1 MAGMAQTVGAQR
13 LLNLDSCRAMALR
26 NNKQMSISRVKQEIA
41 ANVRK
46 SARTKYLPHISAL
59 GGYEYTSKEVS
70 ILNDDQKEALNSL
83 GSNLKNGIVSS
94 VGPYAQILP
103 AALQQRLGT
112 DLTNLASFLDLSGQ
126 NIVNAFRTDTRNLWA
141 GAILL
146 TQPVFMGGAIVA
158 MNKLA
163 DAGEELAANS
173 AEAKRQAT
181 LYHID
186 QAYWQVVSL
195 RHKQKLAQ
203 GYLDLVKKLDGD
215 VQKMIKEGV
224 ATRSDGLSVSV
235 KVNEAEMAMLKVS
248 DGLTLSKMLLC
259 QLCGIPVDE
268 QIVLAEEETDNLET
282 VEVTPQADFQ
292 QAMENRPELKMLQN
306 MVDMGKQTTNIL
318 KAGNLP
324 QVMLTGGY
332 MVSNP
337 NVFNGFEKKFAGVWN
352 VGVLVRVPIWNWG
365 DVAYKVRAAK
375 GATTIATLQKE
386 EAREKIEFQSG
397 IQRRRHLFHY
407 RDGGADCLAPGS
419 VAEDR
424 CRNRCQTQ
432 PGEPAEGPWHITII
446 TIMSAK
452 TQHNNI
458 LLAIIGFSAVV
469 AVVALIGFFAIGRD
483 PELIQGQV
491 EVSEYRVSSKV
502 PGRILEIRVKE
513 GDYVKVG
520 DTLAILDAPEVRAK
534 MEQARSAENAAAAQ
548 EEMARN
554 GARQEQIQGAFQLM
568 QQAKAGLEIAE
579 KSYQRI
585 QRLFDEGVMSAQKR
599 DEVYANYKAMEAQY
613 KAAESQYEMA
623 KNGAR
628 YEDKKAAAALVGRA
642 KGAVNEVNSYIHET
656 VQIAQMEGEVTDIYP
671 KVGELVGTGSPIMTI
686 AVMSDLWGT
695 FNVREDQLNGLEIG
709 KTFTA
714 FVPAFN
720 KNVEMKV
727 YYMKDQG
734 SFAVWK
740 ATKANGQYD
749 LKTFEVKARP
759 TEKFDGLRPGMSL
772 IVK

>member
-1 MAGMAQTVGAQR
+1 MRRLLGFILLAGMAQTVGAQR

-70 ILNDDQKEALNSL
+70 ILNDDQKEALNSM

-112 DLTNLASFLDLSGQ
+112 DLTNLASFLDLGGQ

-292 QAMENRPELKMLQN
+292 QAVENRPELKMLQN

-324 QVMLTGGY
+324 QVLLTGGY

-386 EAREKIEFQSG
+386 EAREKIELQVNQSAFQ
-397 IQRRRHLFHY
+397 
-407 RDGGADCLAPGS
+407 
-419 VAEDR
+419 
-424 CRNRCQTQ
+424 
-432 PGEPAEGPWHITII
+432 
-446 TIMSAK
+446 
-452 TQHNNI
+452 
-458 LLAIIGFSAVV
+458 
-469 AVVALIGFFAIGRD
+469 
-483 PELIQGQV
+483 
-491 EVSEYRVSSKV
+491 VSE
-502 PGRILEIRVKE
+502 
-513 GDYVKVG
+513 
-520 DTLAILDAPEVRAK
+520 
-534 MEQARSAENAAAAQ
+534 
-548 EEMARN
+548 
-554 GARQEQIQGAFQLM
+554 
-568 QQAKAGLEIAE
+568 
-579 KSYQRI
+579 
-585 QRLFDEGVMSAQKR
+585 
-599 DEVYANYKAMEAQY
+599 ANK
-613 KAAESQYEMA
+613 KLEMA
-623 KNGAR
+623 KASIERADENLRTANLGFSEGVISSTTVIEAQTAWLQAQSQKIDA
-628 YEDKKAAAALVGRA
+628 EIDVKLSQVNLQKAL
-642 KGAVNEVNSYIHET
+642 
-656 VQIAQMEGEVTDIYP
+656 
-671 KVGELVGTGSPIMTI
+671 GT
-686 AVMSDLWGT
+686 
-695 FNVREDQLNGLEIG
+695 
-709 KTFTA
+709 
-714 FVPAFN
+714 
-720 KNVEMKV
+720 
-727 YYMKDQG
+727 
-734 SFAVWK
+734 
-740 ATKANGQYD
+740 
-749 LKTFEVKARP
+749 
-759 TEKFDGLRPGMSL
+759 LR
-772 IVK
+772 

>member
-112 DLTNLASFLDLSGQ
+112 DLTNLASFLDLGGQ

-292 QAMENRPELKMLQN
+292 QAVENRPELKMLQN

-324 QVMLTGGY
+324 QVLLTGGY

-386 EAREKIEFQSG
+386 EAREKIE
-397 IQRRRHLFHY
+397 L
-407 RDGGADCLAPGS
+407 
-419 VAEDR
+419 
-424 CRNRCQTQ
+424 
-432 PGEPAEGPWHITII
+432 
-446 TIMSAK
+446 
-452 TQHNNI
+452 
-458 LLAIIGFSAVV
+458 
-469 AVVALIGFFAIGRD
+469 
-483 PELIQGQV
+483 
-491 EVSEYRVSSKV
+491 
-502 PGRILEIRVKE
+502 
-513 GDYVKVG
+513 
-520 DTLAILDAPEVRAK
+520 
-534 MEQARSAENAAAAQ
+534 
-548 EEMARN
+548 
-554 GARQEQIQGAFQLM
+554 
-568 QQAKAGLEIAE
+568 
-579 KSYQRI
+579 
-585 QRLFDEGVMSAQKR
+585 
-599 DEVYANYKAMEAQY
+599 
-613 KAAESQYEMA
+613 
-623 KNGAR
+623 
-628 YEDKKAAAALVGRA
+628 
-642 KGAVNEVNSYIHET
+642 
-656 VQIAQMEGEVTDIYP
+656 
-671 KVGELVGTGSPIMTI
+671 
-686 AVMSDLWGT
+686 
-695 FNVREDQLNGLEIG
+695 
-709 KTFTA
+709 
-714 FVPAFN
+714 
-720 KNVEMKV
+720 
-727 YYMKDQG
+727 
-734 SFAVWK
+734 
-740 ATKANGQYD
+740 
-749 LKTFEVKARP
+749 
-759 TEKFDGLRPGMSL
+759 
-772 IVK
+772 

>member
-1 MAGMAQTVGAQR
+1 MAQTVGAQR

-103 AALQQRLGT
+103 TALQQRLGT

-386 EAREKIEFQSG
+386 EAREKIELQVNQSAFQVSEANKK
-397 IQRRRHLFHY
+397 L
-407 RDGGADCLAPGS
+407 
-419 VAEDR
+419 E
-424 CRNRCQTQ
+424 
-432 PGEPAEGPWHITII
+432 
-446 TIMSAK
+446 MAK
-452 TQHNNI
+452 ASIERANENLRTAN
-458 LLAIIGFSAVV
+458 LGFS
-469 AVVALIGFFAIGRD
+469 
-483 PELIQGQV
+483 
-491 EVSEYRVSSKV
+491 
-502 PGRILEIRVKE
+502 
-513 GDYVKVG
+513 
-520 DTLAILDAPEVRAK
+520 
-534 MEQARSAENAAAAQ
+534 
-548 EEMARN
+548 
-554 GARQEQIQGAFQLM
+554 
-568 QQAKAGLEIAE
+568 
-579 KSYQRI
+579 
-585 QRLFDEGVMSAQKR
+585 EGVISSTT
-599 DEVYANYKAMEAQY
+599 VMEAQTAWLQAQSQKIDAEIDVKLSQVNLQ
-613 KAAESQYEMA
+613 KA
-623 KNGAR
+623 
-628 YEDKKAAAALVGRA
+628 L
-642 KGAVNEVNSYIHET
+642 
-656 VQIAQMEGEVTDIYP
+656 
-671 KVGELVGTGSPIMTI
+671 GT
-686 AVMSDLWGT
+686 L
-695 FNVREDQLNGLEIG
+695 Q
-709 KTFTA
+709 
-714 FVPAFN
+714 
-720 KNVEMKV
+720 
-727 YYMKDQG
+727 
-734 SFAVWK
+734 
-740 ATKANGQYD
+740 
-749 LKTFEVKARP
+749 
-759 TEKFDGLRPGMSL
+759 
-772 IVK
+772 

>member
-1 MAGMAQTVGAQR
+1 MRRLLGFILLAGMAQTVGAQR

-324 QVMLTGGY
+324 QVLLTGGY

-386 EAREKIEFQSG
+386 EAREKIELQVNQSAFQVSEANKK
-397 IQRRRHLFHY
+397 L
-407 RDGGADCLAPGS
+407 
-419 VAEDR
+419 E
-424 CRNRCQTQ
+424 
-432 PGEPAEGPWHITII
+432 
-446 TIMSAK
+446 MAK
-452 TQHNNI
+452 ASIERANENLRTAN
-458 LLAIIGFSAVV
+458 LGFS
-469 AVVALIGFFAIGRD
+469 
-483 PELIQGQV
+483 
-491 EVSEYRVSSKV
+491 
-502 PGRILEIRVKE
+502 
-513 GDYVKVG
+513 
-520 DTLAILDAPEVRAK
+520 
-534 MEQARSAENAAAAQ
+534 
-548 EEMARN
+548 
-554 GARQEQIQGAFQLM
+554 
-568 QQAKAGLEIAE
+568 
-579 KSYQRI
+579 
-585 QRLFDEGVMSAQKR
+585 EGVISSTT
-599 DEVYANYKAMEAQY
+599 VMEAQTAWLQAQSQKIDAEIDVKLSHVNLQ
-613 KAAESQYEMA
+613 KA
-623 KNGAR
+623 
-628 YEDKKAAAALVGRA
+628 L
-642 KGAVNEVNSYIHET
+642 
-656 VQIAQMEGEVTDIYP
+656 
-671 KVGELVGTGSPIMTI
+671 GT
-686 AVMSDLWGT
+686 
-695 FNVREDQLNGLEIG
+695 
-709 KTFTA
+709 
-714 FVPAFN
+714 
-720 KNVEMKV
+720 
-727 YYMKDQG
+727 
-734 SFAVWK
+734 
-740 ATKANGQYD
+740 
-749 LKTFEVKARP
+749 
-759 TEKFDGLRPGMSL
+759 LR
-772 IVK
+772 